1 MYDSTT
7 KGFNSSCEVDFVNV
21 PSFEIKNLEMSG
33 LPSNFKQDKLTV

>member
-7 KGFNSSCEVDFVNV
+7 KGYDSSCEVDFVNV
-21 PSFEIKNLEMSG
+21 PSFEIKNLKMYG